1 MPINRI
7 LATALLLFFYCS
19 LTPPATLGQAADDQS
34 NPNIQAMLDQVDPG
48 TIYNL
53 SGNLSGEWPVI
64 INGEAYIIPTRYALS
79 GEPIQKATQYL
90 YQYYQDLGLDVS
102 LHNFKY
108 GEQMLSNVVAEK
120 QGTVF
125 PERIYMI
132 TSHFDDV
139 SGTPGVD
146 DNGSG
151 TVAVM
156 MAASILNQYEFG
168 CTLRFVNFNA
178 EEFGMVGSEHFARQA
193 YCARENIRGVINLDM
208 IAWNSSGSPPEFD
221 LHALPSVPGSMEIA
235 DVFQEIVHT
244 YGVNLIPTMG
254 SPFISASDHAS
265 FLRFGFPAI
274 LASED
279 GNDFNPFYHSF
290 GDDLDSISD
299 FEYYTEAVKASLGTL
314 AHMGCLVEDGWG
326 ILEGVVTENSSKTP
340 IPNASI
346 SVNNPD
352 WDYTFNTYTDDEGH
366 YQLSVLEGWHNLTA
380 DGIGY
385 AATDYEGVY
394 ITKDQSLSIN
404 LELELTSEMA
414 IYLPLSTSS
423 PLDPLPGCP

>member
-1 MPINRI
+1 MEINRS
-7 LATALLLFFYCS
+7 LATALLLLFYFS
-19 LTPPATLGQAADDQS
+19 LTPPAAPGQAAEDQS

-53 SGNLSGEWPVI
+53 SGNLSGEWPVT
-64 INGEAYIIPTRYALS
+64 INGEAYTIPTRYALS

-102 LHNFKY
+102 LHNFNY
-108 GEQMLSNVVAEK
+108 REQALSNVVAEK

-125 PERIYMI
+125 PERIFLI

-139 SGTPGVD
+139 PGTPGVD

-168 CTLRFVNFNA
+168 CTLRFANFNA
-178 EEFGMVGSEHFARQA
+178 EELGMVGSEQYARQA
-193 YCARENIRGVINLDM
+193 YCAGEDLRGVINLDM
-208 IAWNSSGSPPEFD
+208 IAWNTSGSPPEFD
-221 LHALPSVPGSMEIA
+221 LHALTSVPGSMEIA

-244 YGVNLIPTMG
+244 YGLNLIPTMG
-254 SPFISASDHAS
+254 NPFISASDHAS

-279 GNDFNPFYHSF
+279 GNDFNPFYHSP
-290 GDDLDSISD
+290 GDSLDNIPD

-314 AHMGCLVEDGWG
+314 AHMGCLIEDGWG
-326 ILEGVVTENSSKTP
+326 TVTGRVTENVTKEP
-340 IPNASI
+340 ITGATI
-346 SVNNPD
+346 SLYNPE
-352 WDYTFNTYTDDEGH
+352 WDYTFSTRSDSDGY
-366 YQLSVLEGWHNLTA
+366 YQLSALDGWHDIYA

-385 AATDYEGVY
+385 APATYSGLYV
-394 ITKDQSLSIN
+394 TGDQSLIFD
-404 LELELTSEMA
+404 LELEETSETA
-414 IYLPLSTSS
+414 IYLPMAGNGL
-423 PLDPLPGCP
+423 PIAPPGCP